1 MLVNTTAKIVGA
13 LLGIGSTNNNTAS
26 NNAGANNAA
35 SNNHAAS
42 GNAAAGP
49 GLVPLVSGAQPPV
62 GADTAAPLPPLG
74 VAARFDISPEGLRAA
89 QLSVSAVT
97 APIRQSDFGDEA
109 AARIRA
115 ITMQARESSMD
126 MIIRIAKL
134 ADRPWLTDKAA
145 ENARPSDSAEKTT
158 LAIA

>member
-1 MLVNTTAKIVGA
+1 MLVNTTVTIVGA

-35 SNNHAAS
+35 SSNHAAS
-42 GNAAAGP
+42 GNVAAGP
-49 GLVPLVSGAQPPV
+49 GLVPPSGAQPPV
-62 GADTAAPLPPLG
+62 GADTAVPLPPLG

-89 QLSVSAVT
+89 QLPAPAVT
-97 APIRQSDFGDEA
+97 APIRRSDFGDEA